1 MMRFTKL
8 AVATILGAATMGV
21 GTTASAQPLVTG
33 GLVTVTVTDSL
44 NDLVTVQDVNLGV
57 ALNVAANVC
66 DVPVNVLAR
75 QLRSGG
81 AECEN
86 VFNGDT
92 ATITQS

>member
-8 AVATILGAATMGV
+8 TVATILGAATMGF
-21 GTTASAQPLVTG
+21 GTTASAQPIITG

-44 NDLVTVQDVNLGV
+44 NDLVTVEDVNLGV

-66 DVPVNVLAR
+66 DVNVNVLAE